1 MTKNNS
7 YLRDPDSIVQST
19 LTHFALAETPPG
31 FSSSDI
37 LRWRFENPQNYE
49 PGNGGK
55 GKG

>member
-19 LTHFALAETPPG
+19 LTHFAFTPPG

-37 LRWRFENPQNYE
+37 LRWRFENPQNCE